1 MNTVITTSA
10 APPRPHR
17 TRLLLIVAS
26 GLSILAT
33 LASGP
38 IAFGI
43 YMANDFDDESPSNT
57 GNVYLWI
64 LGIVLLA
71 AAGGVVVGWT
81 LHGLRKFSFL
91 ASFAGIASACAGGA
105 IVLFFAAEMASIAI

>member
-1 MNTVITTSA
+1 MNPAITASP

-17 TRLLLIVAS
+17 TWLLLVAAS
-26 GLSILAT
+26 ALCILAT

-43 YMANDFDDESPSNT
+43 YMTNDFDDDSSSNA
-57 GNVYLWI
+57 GNVYLWV

-71 AAGGVVVGWT
+71 AAVGLVVGWT
-81 LHGLRKFSFL
+81 LHGLRKFSIL

-105 IVLFFAAEMASIAI
+105 IVLLAAAEMASVSI